1 MRIVTEK
8 KMYIQLYTY
17 KDKDLINIT
26 KNHEQK
32 MDNYCQI
39 KYIGKITTD
48 KHIVVT

>member
-1 MRIVTEK
+1 
-8 KMYIQLYTY
+8 MYIQLYTY

-26 KNHEQK
+26 KNHEQN

-48 KHIVVT
+48 KNIVIT